1 MSDKAKDLP
10 KESALRPLEGRVP
23 KGDLLIV
30 DDKPANL
37 RLLASMLVEQGYK
50 VRSAINGP
58 LAITATQVAPPDMIL
73 LDINMPEMN
82 GYEVCERLKAD
93 KETRDIPII
102 FISALDETQDKV
114 KAFTIGGVDY
124 ITKPF
129 QLEEVLARVETHL
142 ALRQLQKQLQDANKR
157 FEDELALAAEIQA
170 SFLPGELPEIT
181 GWQLRAT
188 LLPARETSGDFYDVI
203 PLPNGRLGLVVADV
217 TDKGTGAAL
226 YMALSRTLLRTYAV
240 ENELRPDVA
249 FNAAHRRIIADT
261 SSSQFVTVFYGV
273 LDPAS
278 GTLTYANAGHNPPY
292 LFRAASRRASTHP
305 ESANLNGS
313 DASDEVQELNNT
325 GPPLGL
331 RMFKDITWERQ
342 EIQLAPGDV
351 LVLYSDG
358 ITEAQDRKEELFD
371 EERLLEVIQA
381 NLDSPALQGPSA
393 ADIQDAIL
401 AEVHTFMGDAPQWDD
416 ITLMVLVRQV
426 PYPSQDS

>member
-1 MSDKAKDLP
+1 MNGSTADGAKAN
-10 KESALRPLEGRVP
+10 
-23 KGDLLIV
+23 LLIV

-58 LAITATQVAPPDMIL
+58 LALTAARSAPPDMIL

-93 KETRDIPII
+93 ESTREIPII

-114 KAFTIGGVDY
+114 RAFTVGGVDY

-170 SFLPGELPEIT
+170 SFLPGELPEIS
-181 GWQLRAT
+181 GWQLRAK
-188 LLPARETSGDFYDVI
+188 LIPARETSGDFYDVI
-203 PLPNGRLGLVVADV
+203 SLPDGRLGLVVADV

-240 ENELRPDVA
+240 ENDLRPDLA

-261 SSSQFVTVFYGV
+261 SSSQFVTTFYGV

-292 LFRAASRRASTHP
+292 LFNSQ
-305 ESANLNGS
+305 NGS
-313 DASDEVQELNNT
+313 DVPVAFQELTNT

-331 RMFKDITWERQ
+331 RMFKDVTWERK
-342 EIQLAPGDV
+342 EVALMPGDV

-358 ITEAQDRKEELFD
+358 ITEAQDAQGEFFE
-371 EERLLEVIQA
+371 EERLLEVVQA
-381 NLDSPALQGPSA
+381 HLVAEKRDGPSA
-393 ADIQDAIL
+393 PDIEDAIL
-401 AEVHTFMGDAPQWDD
+401 AKVYEFMGDAPQSDD
-416 ITLMVLVRQV
+416 ITLMVLVRQM
-426 PYPSQDS
+426 PSGAGPEG